1 MGIPPKIGNCSIC
14 PKEDTLLY
22 RRNPPMCKA
31 CYFTDKINRKKKSVT
46 KPKIKFI
53 APVSKK
59 KLEDLAKYRPL
70 RDKYLQDNP
79 ICEVD
84 DCDNLTTNLHHKA
97 GRNGLL
103 LCDVRYFM
111 ACCSECHPK
120 RIHHYPDYE
129 GWAREKGYII
139 TVNTK

>member
-14 PKEDTLLY
+14 SKTDTLLY
-22 RRNPPMCKA
+22 RRNPPMCKG
-31 CYFTDKINRKKKSVT
+31 CYFQDKLARKKKTVI
-46 KPKIKFI
+46 KPKKKISPF
-53 APVSKK
+53 SDK

-97 GRNGLL
+97 SRNGSLL
-103 LCDVRYFM
+103 YDVRYFM
-111 ACCSECHPK
+111 ACCSSCHPQ
-120 RIHHYPDYE
+120 RIHENPE
-129 GWAREKGYII
+129 WAREKGYLI
-139 TVNTK
+139 TINTK